1 MNRDG
6 GDILN
11 TIKDLGKAA
20 KSSARKLAASS
31 GADRKSAIYNIA
43 KALIDSEEEIIA
55 ENAKDV
61 SNGKNKGLADAMV
74 DRLIITPQSLRTM
87 SSDTLKVADL
97 DDPVGEMIEMKT
109 MENGLQVGRKRVPLG
124 VIGVIYESRP
134 NVTVDISTLCLKSG
148 NAVILRGG
156 SEAFHSNQVLARVIR
171 TAISEVN
178 IPENSVQIVESAE
191 RSLVSEM
198 LKLDEYI
205 DLMVPR
211 GGQELVNMVAA
222 ESTMPSITGGVG
234 VCHTYVDGEAS
245 LDMAVAI
252 VDNAKVQRPSVCNA
266 LDTVLVHS
274 SLAPDY
280 LPRMAERLG
289 VAGVELRC
297 DTRALSM
304 LGPREDIKLIPAE
317 DEDWDTEHLSLVAG
331 VKIVD
336 SVDEAINHIEN
347 HGTGHSE
354 AIVTENYSTADRF
367 VREVEASAVMVNAST
382 RFNDGGQFGLGA
394 EVAIST
400 NKMHAR
406 GPMGLK
412 EITSYKWVVLGN
424 GQIRQ

>member
-1 MNRDG
+1 MK
-6 GDILN
+6 
-11 TIKDLGKAA
+11 TIEDLGRDA
-20 KSSARKLAASS
+20 KLAARKLAASS
-31 GADRKSAIYNIA
+31 GADRRSAIYKIA

-55 ENAKDV
+55 ENSKDV
-61 SNGKNKGLADAMV
+61 SNGKDKGLSEAML
-74 DRLIITPQSLRTM
+74 DRLIITPKSLRAM

-109 MENGLQVGRKRVPLG
+109 MANGLQVGRKRVPLG

-134 NVTVDISTLCLKSG
+134 NVTVDISVLCLKSG

-171 TAISEVN
+171 TAISEID
-178 IPENSVQIVESAE
+178 IPEDSVQIVQSAE

-198 LKLDEYI
+198 LKPDEYI

-211 GGQELVNMVAA
+211 GGQDLVNMVAA

-245 LDMAVAI
+245 LDMAVEI
-252 VDNAKVQRPSVCNA
+252 VNNAKVQRPSVCNA

-280 LPRMAERLG
+280 LPRMAESLA

-317 DEDWDTEHLSLVAG
+317 DDDWDTEHLSLVAG

-336 SVDEAINHIEN
+336 SLDEAINHIEN

-354 AIVTENYSTADRF
+354 AIVTDNYSTADRF
-367 VREVEASAVMVNAST
+367 VREVDASAVMVNAST

>member
-1 MNRDG
+1 M
-6 GDILN
+6 N
-11 TIKDLGKAA
+11 TIEDLGRAA
-20 KSSARKLAASS
+20 KSAARKLAASS
-31 GADRKSAIYNIA
+31 GADRRSAIYNIA

-55 ENAKDV
+55 ENSKDV
-61 SNGKNKGLADAMV
+61 SNGKDKGLSDAML
-74 DRLIITPQSLRTM
+74 DRLIITPESLQAM

-109 MENGLQVGRKRVPLG
+109 MANGLQIGRKRVPLG
-124 VIGVIYESRP
+124 VIGVVYESRP
-134 NVTVDISTLCLKSG
+134 NVTVDISVLCLKSG

-156 SEAFHSNQVLARVIR
+156 SEAFHSNQVLARIIR
-171 TAISEVN
+171 TAISEID
-178 IPENSVQIVESAE
+178 IPEDAVQIVQSAE
-191 RSLVSEM
+191 RRLVSEM

-245 LDMAVAI
+245 LDMAVEI
-252 VDNAKVQRPSVCNA
+252 VNNAKVQRPSVCNA

-280 LPRMAERLG
+280 LPRMAESLA

-304 LGPREDIKLIPAE
+304 LGPREDIKLIPAK
-317 DEDWDTEHLSLVAG
+317 DDDWDTEHLSLVAG

-336 SVDEAINHIEN
+336 SVEEAINHIEN

-354 AIVTENYSTADRF
+354 AIVTDNYSTADRF
-367 VREVEASAVMVNAST
+367 VKEVDASAVMVNTST

>member
-1 MNRDG
+1 MK
-6 GDILN
+6 
-11 TIKDLGKAA
+11 TIEDLGRDA
-20 KSSARKLAASS
+20 KLAARKLAASS
-31 GADRKSAIYNIA
+31 GADRRSAIYKIA

-55 ENAKDV
+55 ENSKDV
-61 SNGKNKGLADAMV
+61 SNGKDKGLSEAML
-74 DRLIITPQSLRTM
+74 DRLIITPKSLRAM

-109 MENGLQVGRKRVPLG
+109 MANGLQVGRKRVPLG

-134 NVTVDISTLCLKSG
+134 NVTVDISVLCLKSG

-171 TAISEVN
+171 TAISEID
-178 IPENSVQIVESAE
+178 IPEDSVQIVQSAE

-211 GGQELVNMVAA
+211 GGQDLVNMVAA

-245 LDMAVAI
+245 LDMAVEI
-252 VDNAKVQRPSVCNA
+252 VNNAKVQRPSVCNA

-280 LPRMAERLG
+280 LPRMAESLA

-317 DEDWDTEHLSLVAG
+317 DDDWDTEHLSLVAG

-336 SVDEAINHIEN
+336 SLDEAINHIEN

-354 AIVTENYSTADRF
+354 AIVTDNYSTADRF
-367 VREVEASAVMVNAST
+367 VREVDASAVMVNAST

-424 GQIRQ
+424 VQIRQ

>member
-1 MNRDG
+1 
-6 GDILN
+6 
-11 TIKDLGKAA
+11 
-20 KSSARKLAASS
+20 
-31 GADRKSAIYNIA
+31 
-43 KALIDSEEEIIA
+43 
-55 ENAKDV
+55 
-61 SNGKNKGLADAMV
+61 
-74 DRLIITPQSLRTM
+74 M

-109 MENGLQVGRKRVPLG
+109 MANGLQVGRKRVPLG

-134 NVTVDISTLCLKSG
+134 NVTVDISVLCLKSG

-171 TAISEVN
+171 TAISEID
-178 IPENSVQIVESAE
+178 IPEDSVQIVQSAE

-211 GGQELVNMVAA
+211 GGQDLVNMVAA

-245 LDMAVAI
+245 LDMAVEI
-252 VDNAKVQRPSVCNA
+252 VNNAKVQRPSVCNA

-280 LPRMAERLG
+280 LPRMAESLA

-317 DEDWDTEHLSLVAG
+317 DDDWDTEHLSLVAG

-336 SVDEAINHIEN
+336 SLDEAINHIEN

-354 AIVTENYSTADRF
+354 AIVTDNYSTADRF
-367 VREVEASAVMVNAST
+367 VREVDASAVMVNAST

>member
-1 MNRDG
+1 MK
-6 GDILN
+6 
-11 TIKDLGKAA
+11 TIEDLGRDA
-20 KSSARKLAASS
+20 KLAARKLAASS
-31 GADRKSAIYNIA
+31 GADRRSAIYKIA

-55 ENAKDV
+55 ENSKDV
-61 SNGKNKGLADAMV
+61 SNGKDKGLPEAML
-74 DRLIITPQSLRTM
+74 DRLIITPKSLRAM

-109 MENGLQVGRKRVPLG
+109 MANGLQVGRKRVPLG

-134 NVTVDISTLCLKSG
+134 NVTVDISVLCLKSG

-171 TAISEVN
+171 TAISEID
-178 IPENSVQIVESAE
+178 IPEDSVQIVQSAE

-211 GGQELVNMVAA
+211 GGQDLVNMVAA

-245 LDMAVAI
+245 LDMAVEI
-252 VDNAKVQRPSVCNA
+252 VNNAKVQRPSVCNA

-280 LPRMAERLG
+280 LPRMAESLA

-317 DEDWDTEHLSLVAG
+317 DDDWDTEHLSLVAG

-336 SVDEAINHIEN
+336 SLDEAINHIEN

-354 AIVTENYSTADRF
+354 AIVTDNYSTADRF
-367 VREVEASAVMVNAST
+367 VREVDASAVMVNAST

>member
-1 MNRDG
+1 MK
-6 GDILN
+6 
-11 TIKDLGKAA
+11 TIEDLGRAA
-20 KSSARKLAASS
+20 KLAARKLAASS
-31 GADRKSAIYNIA
+31 GADRRSAIYKIA

-55 ENAKDV
+55 ENSKDV
-61 SNGKNKGLADAMV
+61 SNGKDKGLSEAML
-74 DRLIITPQSLRTM
+74 DRLIITPKSLRAM

-109 MENGLQVGRKRVPLG
+109 MANGLQVGRKRVPLG

-134 NVTVDISTLCLKSG
+134 NVTVDISVLCLKSG

-171 TAISEVN
+171 TAISEID
-178 IPENSVQIVESAE
+178 IPEDSVQIVQSAE

-211 GGQELVNMVAA
+211 GGQDLVNMVAA

-245 LDMAVAI
+245 LDMAVEI
-252 VDNAKVQRPSVCNA
+252 VNNAKVQRPSVCNA

-280 LPRMAERLG
+280 LPRMAESLA

-317 DEDWDTEHLSLVAG
+317 DDDWDTEHLSLVAG

-336 SVDEAINHIEN
+336 SLDEAINHIEN

-354 AIVTENYSTADRF
+354 AIVTDNYSTADRF
-367 VREVEASAVMVNAST
+367 VREVDASAVMVNAST

>member
-1 MNRDG
+1 M
-6 GDILN
+6 N
-11 TIKDLGKAA
+11 TIEDLGRAA
-20 KSSARKLAASS
+20 KSASRKLASSS
-31 GADRKSAIYNIA
+31 GADRRSAIYKIA

-55 ENAKDV
+55 ENSKDV
-61 SNGKNKGLADAMV
+61 SNGKDKGLSEAML
-74 DRLIITPQSLRTM
+74 DRLIITSESLRAM

-134 NVTVDISTLCLKSG
+134 NVTVDISVLCLKSG

-171 TAISEVN
+171 TAISEID
-178 IPENSVQIVESAE
+178 IPEDSVQIVQSAE

-211 GGQELVNMVAA
+211 GGQDLVNMVAA

-245 LDMAVAI
+245 LDMAVEI
-252 VDNAKVQRPSVCNA
+252 VNNAKVQRPSVCNA

-280 LPRMAERLG
+280 LPRMAESLA

-317 DEDWDTEHLSLVAG
+317 DDDWDTEHLSLVAG

-336 SVDEAINHIEN
+336 SLDEAINHIEN

-354 AIVTENYSTADRF
+354 AIVTDNYSTADRF
-367 VREVEASAVMVNAST
+367 VREVDASAVMVNAST